1 MQTSSLRRVLSRALL
16 LGAPFAALDCSTSS
30 CPDNWVEPPPANMM
44 EIGSGDYGGGP
55 LDAAQCDE
63 VCDLL
68 DEGII
73 TCVRTSPEN
82 VLCIT
87 PPFPCEGRR
96 PAGLRDEAVSTRTGF
111 ERYLADS
118 ARLEAASIEAFRVL
132 RRELVAR
139 RAPRRLL
146 RAASRA
152 ARDER
157 RHARIAGALARRF
170 GAIAGPITIEPRPVR
185 ALEAIARENAVEG
198 CVRETWGAIVALRQ
212 ATLATEPTVRA
223 AMRRIARDEVRHAA
237 LAWAVDAWV
246 RPRLARAARQR
257 VHDARSAAVAELS
270 REVTHELPKAA
281 RQRLGVPG
289 ATESLA
295 IVAELDRALWLGR
308 G

>member
-1 MQTSSLRRVLSRALL
+1 M
-16 LGAPFAALDCSTSS
+16 
-30 CPDNWVEPPPANMM
+30 
-44 EIGSGDYGGGP
+44 
-55 LDAAQCDE
+55 
-63 VCDLL
+63 
-68 DEGII
+68 
-73 TCVRTSPEN
+73 
-82 VLCIT
+82 
-87 PPFPCEGRR
+87 
-96 PAGLRDEAVSTRTGF
+96 STRTGF
-111 ERYLADS
+111 LRHLAES

-132 RRELVAR
+132 RRELATHG
-139 RAPRRLL
+139 APRRLL

-170 GAIAGPITIEPRPVR
+170 GAAPAPVTVEPRPVR

-212 ATLATEPTVRA
+212 STLATEPTVRA
-223 AMRRIARDEVRHAA
+223 AMQRIARDEVRHAE

-257 VHDARSAAVAELS
+257 VREARSAAVAELS
-270 REVTHELPKAA
+270 REVTHVLPGTE

-295 IVAELDRALWLGR
+295 LVAELDRVLWLR
-308 G
+308 A